1 MQFSPAQLSTDAIVT
16 GAVVT
21 GAVVHWYSC
30 SLVQLSTGA
39 VILSQ
44 TKMWN
49 NDEYLDFEFKTKKRP
64 TFINFTNK
72 MPDFVRFLSALTL
85 KIRNF
90 GQDLK
95 SPTFLSSA
103 D

>member
-1 MQFSPAQLSTDAIVT
+1 MQLSS
-16 GAVVT
+16 GAVV
-21 GAVVHWYSC
+21 
-30 SLVQLSTGA
+30 TGA

-49 NDEYLDFEFKTKKRP
+49 IDENLDFEFKTKKSA

-72 MPDFVRFLSALTL
+72 MPHFVRFLSALTL

-90 GQDLK
+90 SQDLK